1 MPSLKKSC
9 ASFAKS
15 SLPARRVRSK
25 ASCSSLK
32 RLAHVWRMQ
41 VPRVRS
47 DSLRIVKLQ
56 SLTLLATSEPVIQNM
71 VLRIIKFLKEEY
83 QTALTSAMSSHF
95 PAGGEDLLNA
105 MNGNPQ
111 TPFSAVSSP
120 YPIIPQDTSAS
131 FTGGAGAA
139 PHLTRQDTHFP
150 FDASR
155 APSRSDSLDEFAAAA
170 AGDVSAETAQTR
182 QHPHASSSQA
192 AMQPIATS
200 SIFELLGHDPE
211 SNRSHAASMS
221 SSFYS
226 SATGQSTPIVA
237 SEMQSP
243 IMPSSPN
250 ADANHASLYR
260 SQSKSQLFTIHRE
273 SLARFQTPSMTSLA
287 PMLKRA
293 MSQFEEDFSKKSND
307 LKPLFTDAIGELAD
321 EIGMVREQIAAQAME
336 HIHSA

>member
-1 MPSLKKSC
+1 
-9 ASFAKS
+9 
-15 SLPARRVRSK
+15 
-25 ASCSSLK
+25 
-32 RLAHVWRMQ
+32 
-41 VPRVRS
+41 
-47 DSLRIVKLQ
+47 
-56 SLTLLATSEPVIQNM
+56 M

-83 QTALTSAMSSHF
+83 QTALSSAMTSQF
-95 PAGGEDLLNA
+95 PAGVGEDLLNA
-105 MNGNPQ
+105 LNGNPQ
-111 TPFSAVSSP
+111 TPFSTVSSP
-120 YPIIPQDTSAS
+120 YPIIPQDISAT
-131 FTGGAGAA
+131 FTGTTGTGA

-155 APSRSDSLDEFAAAA
+155 APSRSDSLDDLASPG
-170 AGDVSAETAQTR
+170 AGDTSLENNQTR
-182 QHPHASSSQA
+182 QQQHASTSQGS
-192 AMQPIATS
+192 MQPIATS

-226 SATGQSTPIVA
+226 SATGHSTPVVA

-260 SQSKSQLFTIHRE
+260 SQSKSQLVTIQRE
-273 SLARFQTPSMTSLA
+273 SLARFQTPSTTSLA

-293 MSQFEEDFSKKSND
+293 MSQFEEDFSKKAND

-321 EIGMVREQIAAQAME
+321 ELGMVREQISAQAME

>member
-1 MPSLKKSC
+1 MLKPL
-9 ASFAKS
+9 SF
-15 SLPARRVRSK
+15 
-25 ASCSSLK
+25 
-32 RLAHVWRMQ
+32 
-41 VPRVRS
+41 
-47 DSLRIVKLQ
+47 
-56 SLTLLATSEPVIQNM
+56 SEPVIQNM

-83 QTALTSAMSSHF
+83 QTALSSAMTTHF
-95 PAGGEDLLNA
+95 PPGAGEDLLNTL
-105 MNGNPQ
+105 NGNPV

-131 FTGGAGAA
+131 FSAGPSGA

-155 APSRSDSLDEFAAAA
+155 APSRNDSIDDFANAA
-170 AGDVSAETAQTR
+170 AGNAADTSVESTQTR
-182 QHPHASSSQA
+182 QQQQHANLGQT

-226 SATGQSTPIVA
+226 SATGHSTPIVA
-237 SEMQSP
+237 SEYQSP

-250 ADANHASLYR
+250 ADIHHNSLYR
-260 SQSKSQLFTIHRE
+260 SQSKSQIFTIQRE

-293 MSQFEEDFSKKSND
+293 MSQFEDEFSKKAND

-321 EIGMVREQIAAQAME
+321 ELAMVRSQIAEQAME

>member
-1 MPSLKKSC
+1 
-9 ASFAKS
+9 
-15 SLPARRVRSK
+15 
-25 ASCSSLK
+25 
-32 RLAHVWRMQ
+32 
-41 VPRVRS
+41 
-47 DSLRIVKLQ
+47 
-56 SLTLLATSEPVIQNM
+56 M

-83 QTALTSAMSSHF
+83 QTALSRAMSSQF
-95 PAGGEDLLNA
+95 PAGTGEDILNA
-105 MNGNPQ
+105 LNGNPQ
-111 TPFSAVSSP
+111 TPFSTVSSP

-131 FTGGAGAA
+131 FTAAGPSGA

-155 APSRSDSLDEFAAAA
+155 APSRSDSLDEFASAAA
-170 AGDVSAETAQTR
+170 NAGGDTSAESTQTR
-182 QHPHASSSQA
+182 QQHFATSSQT

-226 SATGQSTPIVA
+226 SATGRSTPIVA
-237 SEMQSP
+237 SELQSP
-243 IMPSSPN
+243 IIPSSPN
-250 ADANHASLYR
+250 ADTNHNSLYR

-293 MSQFEEDFSKKSND
+293 MSQFEDEFSRKSND

-321 EIGMVREQIAAQAME
+321 EIGMVRAQIAEQAME